1 MKENYKFLAIAPSN
15 GIQRIIEETI
25 ASREDV
31 GVDCYVGSLQRGDEI
46 VKEKL
51 DDSFDAVIARG
62 ATAQMIKQSCQ
73 VPVIEIRISFY
84 DILQAVKLAENFQ
97 ENFVIV
103 GFPAVTDNAFLLRDL
118 LRTDWIIHT
127 IHTEE
132 EADELLPRLREQN
145 IRLVVSG
152 MALDDYFKKYGFNY
166 IQITTGSSSVA
177 EAVGEALK
185 VSSVFRALRRER
197 NFYKRLL
204 RENDSQQLLFDERNE
219 MVFSTLQPSEEK
231 YAVSYAQR
239 ALKSKNFAAGTVQR
253 FHGSDKITI
262 TQKEIMIENCL
273 YRAFHFRKTELPF
286 NPQKNDVNIYTRD
299 SAIRKFQ
306 QHQNESAFH
315 WRESA
320 MNIRQIAESPNPVM
334 LIGEEGVGKG
344 QLAASVYT
352 ESGRSASQYY
362 VIDFQQ
368 ITDKYWSYLVSSVD
382 SPLNLQ
388 GWTIYFR
395 DINALTPTR
404 IVKLKNMVADTL
416 PYTKN
421 KIIFSCTTSV
431 SSVLPAAV
439 SALMNEL
446 GALVLHILP
455 LRERR
460 EELGSLSSIYV
471 NSFNVEYARQVSGF
485 TPEALAVLQ
494 DYGWPGNLAQF
505 KRIIMQLVQSASS
518 PYIQADAVEK
528 ILNTEEPRESSGI
541 ERLNLDKPLAV
552 LNQDIARMVLERCG
566 GNQTQ
571 ASKQLGIC
579 RTTLWRMISRK

>member
-31 GVDCYVGSLQRGDEI
+31 EVNCYVGSLQKGDEI

-51 DDSFDAVIARG
+51 DETFDAVIARG

-84 DILQAVKLAENFQ
+84 DILQAVKLAENFH
-97 ENFVIV
+97 EDFVIV
-103 GFPAVTDNAFLLRDL
+103 GFPAVTDNATLLRDL
-118 LRTDWIIHT
+118 LRTDWKIHT

-132 EADELLPRLREQN
+132 EADDLLPRLKQQK

-177 EAVGEALK
+177 EAIQEALK
-185 VSSVFRALRRER
+185 VSSVFRPLREER
-197 NFYKRLL
+197 NFYRRLL
-204 RENDSQQLLFDERNE
+204 QENDSQLLLFDEHNQK
-219 MVFSTLQPSEEK
+219 VFSTVQETGEK
-231 YAVSYAQR
+231 YANSYAQR
-239 ALKSKNFAAGTVQR
+239 VLKGKNFAEATVQR
-253 FHGSDKITI
+253 FHGTDKITI
-262 TQKEIMIENCL
+262 SQKEIVL
-273 YRAFHFRKTELPF
+273 DGTRYRAFYFRRTELPF

-315 WRESA
+315 WRENA
-320 MNIRQIAESPNPVM
+320 MDIRQIAESPNPVM

-352 ESGRSASQYY
+352 DSGRSASQYY

-368 ITDKYWSYLVSSVD
+368 ITDKYWSYLISSVD
-382 SPLNLQ
+382 SPLNLR

-404 IVKLKNMVADTL
+404 IVRLKNMVADTL

-421 KIIFSCTTSV
+421 KIIFSCTTAA
-431 SSVLPAAV
+431 SSVLPAAI
-439 SALMNEL
+439 STLINEL
-446 GALVLHILP
+446 CCLVLHILP

-460 EELGSLSSIYV
+460 AELESLSSIYV
-471 NSFNVEYARQVSGF
+471 NSFNVEYAKQVSGF
-485 TPEALAVLQ
+485 TPDALMVLQ
-494 DYGWPGNLAQF
+494 NYNWPGNLAQF
-505 KRIIMQLVQSASS
+505 KRILMQLVQSASS
-518 PYIQADAVEK
+518 PYIHAAAVEK
-528 ILNTEEPRESSGI
+528 ILNTEESRESTGI
-541 ERLNLDKPLAV
+541 ERLNLDKPLAE
-552 LNQDIARMVLERCG
+552 LNQDIARMVLEKCG

-579 RTTLWRMISRK
+579 RTTLWRMIGRK